1 LGSKEVEVKGNWSS
15 QNSKYYLIFPFSS
28 FFSFF
33 QSAYVWTSLLVVR
46 GLNLWIVRIKRNSIY
61 HTDIESDVFI
71 KEPKM
76 KF

>member
-1 LGSKEVEVKGNWSS
+1 LGTKEVEVKGNWSS
-15 QNSKYYLIFPFSS
+15 QNSKYYLIFS
-28 FFSFF
+28 FLFIFSFF
-33 QSAYVWTSLLVVR
+33 QSAYVWTSLLIVK

-61 HTDIESDVFI
+61 HTDIESNAFI